1 MGGGSTQ
8 YHVSGSIPPPSA
20 CPPPAIEPI
29 TRSHKIYQDRVYYF
43 TTMSA
48 IVETELITELKTIK
62 RDLEYI
68 KLHMVDIDV
77 ILTPEEE
84 EMMEEGLREFEAG
97 KTISLSDLKRDRGE
111 V

>member
-1 MGGGSTQ
+1 
-8 YHVSGSIPPPSA
+8 
-20 CPPPAIEPI
+20 
-29 TRSHKIYQDRVYYF
+29 
-43 TTMSA
+43 MSA